1 MSNPINL
8 KAIEERCEKATKMI
22 SDLCHQRTRWVMSIP
37 ARRDTDPDLV
47 IGDSIQDNEALVA
60 WVGRARTLLRHY
72 SRWCSRGYCVRGNE
86 CSLCRENLKL
96 QEELRDE

>member
-1 MSNPINL
+1 MINL
-8 KAIEERCEKATKMI
+8 KAIEERNRRAAADEICGDCTK
-22 SDLCHQRTRWVMSIP
+22 
-37 ARRDTDPDLV
+37 
-47 IGDSIQDNEALVA
+47 LVA